1 MADIRTRRLGI
12 CTLLEST
19 PEMRHCPLAQLGK
32 YVVAGEALSDR
43 VDEVG
48 CCRSGHS

>member
-1 MADIRTRRLGI
+1 MADIRARSCGI

-32 YVVAGEALSDR
+32 YVVAGEALCDR

-48 CCRSGHS
+48 RRRSGHS